1 MQKYNFFQKYQI
13 KFTTFSKL
21 YMRFF
26 TTFPQ
31 NHTYFY
37 NFFQFSDP
45 VFTTFSVFCCKDTG
59 FIFVTRCLHMVAD
72 LSLSKQLFKIYTFK
86 Y

>member
-26 TTFPQ
+26 
-31 NHTYFY
+31 Y
-37 NFFQFSDP
+37 NFFQKSHIL
-45 VFTTFSVFCCKDTG
+45 FTTFSNFQTL
-59 FIFVTRCLHMVAD
+59 FL
-72 LSLSKQLFKIYTFK
+72 QLFLFSAAKIRVLFLLHVASTWSPTSD
-86 Y
+86 